1 MKVLIRLAEA
11 ALVVFLLLLTVCTAA
26 YRLDPE
32 VSPEVGAA
40 SGQSLSERITT
51 VLTDLGSGVAGSI
64 SETGS
69 AIAGS
74 AADAVVSTVAD
85 VTRTGTYT
93 DSGAEILDVQI
104 PAAAVSTVTRAM
116 SGDLGGMVSA
126 DDLVSSLN
134 TVAGV
139 QAAQREDGSVSIT
152 LPEDIYDTYRSQ
164 FAAYLGGG

>member
-26 YRLDPE
+26 YRLDPA

-51 VLTDLGSGVAGSI
+51 VLTDLGSDSV

-93 DSGAEILDVQI
+93 DSGAEILDVEV

-139 QAAQREDGSVSIT
+139 QAAQHEDGSVSIT